1 MIARC
6 SAGSWSKVAMKG
18 KRYPPPVSEAPGF
31 AVPLDETLDGV
42 LGFETLE
49 VGPDRARSRAR
60 VTTSHKQPY
69 GLVHGGVY
77 AAMAESLAS
86 HATANAVYADGDIA
100 VGLSNH
106 TSFMRPVLDGYV
118 HANGRCVHRGR
129 TTWIW
134 EVELTDDDGRLCA
147 LSRVTMAVRPA
158 PGR

>member
-1 MIARC
+1 
-6 SAGSWSKVAMKG
+6 
-18 KRYPPPVSEAPGF
+18 VSDIPGF
-31 AVPLDETLDGV
+31 AVPVDRTLDGV

-49 VGPDRARSRAR
+49 VGPERARSRTR
-60 VTTSHKQPY
+60 ITDSVKQPY

-86 HATANAVYADGDIA
+86 QATAFAVWEDGNIA

-106 TSFMRPVLDGYV
+106 TSFMRPALSGYV
-118 HANGRCVHRGR
+118 HADARRVHRGS
-129 TTWIW
+129 TTWVW

-158 PGR
+158 PPQ